1 MVVIGQWAHHSI
13 LFQGHEEV
21 IQLLIDKG
29 AGTNVAG
36 EDGCTPLWIAAQE
49 GNVGVVEA
57 LLARPET
64 DVNKARNTGATPL
77 LQAGR
82 GTERAMSDE
91 TLLLGLFCRQ
101 T

>member
-1 MVVIGQWAHHSI
+1 M
-13 LFQGHEEV
+13 
-21 IQLLIDKG
+21 
-29 AGTNVAG
+29 AG

-64 DVNKARNTGATPL
+64 EVNKARNTGATPL

-82 GTERAMSDE
+82 RTEPCRMSHCF
-91 TLLLGLFCRQ
+91 LGFSTDPLNR